1 MIHTVESSGYPTE
14 NPSRLM
20 VTNRATE
27 RQLMHDD
34 PWEHGHYGEDAET
47 IFGTIADDGFPI
59 NPDWLRLTSVG
70 IDIGSSTSHLMF
82 SKLVMRRRSTEM
94 SSEFEVV
101 YREVIYRSPILLT
114 PYSDPDTIDTEALDS
129 FMKQSYLEAAISAD
143 EVDTGAVICTGEAV
157 RKHNSDNIIHMLAA
171 QGGKFVC
178 ATAGPNLEGILGAHG
193 SGAAARS
200 LSYTAGLNVDMGGGT
215 SKLAIVQGGKVT
227 ETMAINVGARL
238 IAWDED
244 SVVNR
249 IENAGQLIAD
259 EVEQQIKIGEKISE
273 EAKQAIAERLAN
285 VLFEAIGRTPYSN
298 LASKLLISGPIS
310 YQGEIDEIGFSGG
323 VAEYVYDYDQQ
334 DYGDMGPMLGAAVR
348 KRLPSLGIPLAGS
361 AERIRATVIGA
372 SQYTVQVS
380 SSTVFVSDHSLLPL
394 LDLQVIPAYLPD
406 DPNEL
411 TRDAVDKAIQAGFER
426 LDIAR
431 EELNRPIALAVL
443 GPVIPTYDSIKS
455 ICDAIKAN
463 LDPVTHPWA
472 IVLSADIAGLVGSM
486 LKNELGVGPAV
497 IVVDGITVGEFN
509 FVDLGE
515 PIEAVEAIPVVVKSL
530 VFEG

>member
-1 MIHTVESSGYPTE
+1 MY
-14 NPSRLM
+14 
-20 VTNRATE
+20 
-27 RQLMHDD
+27 
-34 PWEHGHYGEDAET
+34 
-47 IFGTIADDGFPI
+47 
-59 NPDWLRLTSVG
+59 
-70 IDIGSSTSHLMF
+70 
-82 SKLVMRRRSTEM
+82 
-94 SSEFEVV
+94 
-101 YREVIYRSPILLT
+101 YRSPNLLT
-114 PYSDPDTIDTEALDS
+114 PYSATDTIDTEALDS

-310 YQGEIDEIGFSGG
+310 YQGEIDEMISK
-323 VAEYVYDYDQQ
+323 VAQ
-334 DYGDMGPMLGAAVR
+334 G
-348 KRLPSLGIPLAGS
+348 
-361 AERIRATVIGA
+361 
-372 SQYTVQVS
+372 
-380 SSTVFVSDHSLLPL
+380 
-394 LDLQVIPAYLPD
+394 LDEA
-406 DPNEL
+406 
-411 TRDAVDKAIQAGFER
+411 F
-426 LDIAR
+426 
-431 EELNRPIALAVL
+431 
-443 GPVIPTYDSIKS
+443 DSIT
-455 ICDAIKAN
+455 N
-463 LDPVTHPWA
+463 
-472 IVLSADIAGLVGSM
+472 
-486 LKNELGVGPAV
+486 
-497 IVVDGITVGEFN
+497 
-509 FVDLGE
+509 
-515 PIEAVEAIPVVVKSL
+515 
-530 VFEG
+530 